1 MLKKN
6 RKDECFLFVEETMN
20 LLLLLETSPCNACIQ
35 DAKLQQHPFAHYL
48 ANMRICLPDNLAT
61 VLNRCTFDI

>member
-1 MLKKN
+1 
-6 RKDECFLFVEETMN
+6 MN

-35 DAKLQQHPFAHYL
+35 NAKLQQHPFAHYL
-48 ANMRICLPDNLAT
+48 ANMRIRLPDNLAT